1 MNTALYILN
10 ALALVALVSF
20 QVQSQARDPALITV
34 QTEQLVAHPV
44 AQWAVMGPQQGQA
57 AFLASDRSAADS
69 IEQPIPAHRAERYTF

>member
-20 QVQSQARDPALITV
+20 QMQSQARDPALITV

-44 AQWAVMGPQQGQA
+44 AQWAVMGPERGQA
-57 AFLASDRSAADS
+57 AFLAADRSAVDS
-69 IEQPIPAHRAERYTF
+69 IEQPTPVHRTERFTF